1 MRAFSLLNARP
12 LPQKIVFASVLLIA
26 ALAIAAAL
34 YRAFSLPMVPLCAK
48 STPNESVRII
58 DYLDTTATVYAF
70 DETGSIVVPGKDAD
84 RLREALAASGICR
97 HAKPS
102 GTMDTGYPVSRRVLQ
117 LLLLGMLAAV
127 LWLFASLGLRIRS
140 DLCRRETVAAAAR
153 PEPAE
158 TGKTASG
165 AVPDIS
171 QEKTALR
178 LKLLQREH
186 PQVVTVFLLSAE
198 TEKCA
203 DLLEAMPAAQRRA
216 VWKRMARWKG
226 CDEALCRQVV
236 SMFEAK
242 VRTWEHSEGFEK
254 IKAIFSKLSPV
265 LQREILE
272 VFSDNETAQI
282 LRAELAELMRSGKL

>member
-34 YRAFSLPMVPLCAK
+34 YRAFSLPMVPLCART
-48 STPNESVRII
+48 TPNESVRII

-102 GTMDTGYPVSRRVLQ
+102 GTTETGYSVSRRVFQ

-140 DLCRRETVAAAAR
+140 DLRRRETVAAAAR
-153 PEPAE
+153 PEPV
-158 TGKTASG
+158 KTASG
-165 AVPDIS
+165 AIPDIS

-198 TEKCA
+198 TEKSA
-203 DLLEAMPAAQRRA
+203 GLLEAMPAAQRRA

-242 VRTWEHSEGFEK
+242 VRRWEHSEGFEK
-254 IKAIFSKLSPV
+254 IKAIFSKLSPA

-272 VFSDNETAQI
+272 LFSDNETAQI
-282 LRAELAELMRSGKL
+282 LRTELAELMRSGKL